1 MICCSINKGNADEI
15 LKILDKVEMAEI
27 RLDMCRLSDEEIET
41 VFSSDTPLIVTCR
54 TAGEGGY
61 GKEGSCGG
69 GADVAEAVDWR
80 YTERVLTL
88 AIKAGARY
96 VDLEIEAPKPVS
108 KRLAQACAEWGTTM
122 IRSYHDFTGTPSLDE
137 LKAVADRCRH
147 HDGDIVKI
155 ATMAQS
161 DADVERVLS
170 LYKYYTPE
178 SLVAFAMGPE
188 GVRSRL
194 ECLRKGAP
202 WSYAYYDGNAV
213 AAEAEVGLTAAPG
226 LLPSAQGIILGQMPY
241 REMWGKVYGTW
252 RPLNGPASDSES
264 DSSPAADGTPVSPAS
279 VTLRMPC
286 SKSYAQRAIIAAAL
300 ANGTSVLHGYTPCGD
315 NESALRVAETLGA
328 KVNCYENGPKCSKQ
342 GEKMADCYENGP
354 KRSKQGCAAT
364 LEITGGD
371 AAGAIGV
378 SHRVVKTSGRPRP
391 DGGARFF
398 NLDVLRTSARHEVVG
413 GADCLAIG
421 VLTPCGSVD
430 GAGASA
436 RQLRAKAPER
446 PVVNVGES
454 GLLTRLMLPLCC
466 LLRPEGVTITG
477 EGTLKTRPLDGA
489 DRMIA
494 ALGGA
499 LVHGTPAFCGREA
512 EKTGLVHENPAS
524 GGREDEDHA
533 PDPETLTLPLTVTGP
548 LKGGRIDIDGS
559 KTSQLVSGALMAL
572 PMLQRNSTLS
582 VKNPTSIPYVY
593 MTMDI
598 LRKFGIKIRSEMYG
612 GRQILDQ
619 DWSKCTEMV
628 LKVKEN
634 QTYKAAELDLE
645 GDWSAAAVFMA
656 AGAIF
661 GKVAIEGLDTTSL
674 QADLMMLD
682 ILMEAGASV
691 SQMDEPS
698 GIITVQKAPLQA
710 FKADLTNSP
719 DLFPVVSV
727 FCAFCQGRSTLR
739 GLHRLVHKESDRAE
753 GIKEMLGKLGV
764 RYTVK
769 GDDLLIDG
777 ESLDSRIMTGHLL
790 EGGKFSSCHDHRM
803 VMALR
808 LAELGV
814 ALSGHPAKGTG
825 SCHAIEIDDT
835 DCVAKSYPGFNDI
848 WNECIRKQIKG

>member
-1 MICCSINKGNADEI
+1 MICCSINKGSADEI

-41 VFSSDTPLIVTCR
+41 VFSSDTPLIATCR
-54 TAGEGGY
+54 VACDGGDGEGD
-61 GKEGSCGG
+61 CGG
-69 GADVAEAVDWR
+69 GTDVTWTVDWH
-80 YTERVLTL
+80 YAERVLAL

-137 LKAVADRCRH
+137 LRAMADRCRH

-155 ATMAQS
+155 ATMAHS
-161 DADVERVLS
+161 AADVERVLS

-178 SLVAFAMGPE
+178 SLVAFAMGRE
-188 GVRSRL
+188 GVGSRL
-194 ECLRKGAP
+194 ECLRNGAP
-202 WSYAYYDGNAV
+202 WSYAYYDENAV
-213 AAEAEVGLTAAPG
+213 TAEAEVGQTAAPG
-226 LLPSAQGIILGQMPY
+226 LLPSAQGVTLGQMSY
-241 REMWGKVYGTW
+241 REMWGEVYGTW
-252 RPLNGPASDSES
+252 RPLNGPAADSES
-264 DSSPAADGTPVSPAS
+264 DSSPASDGAPASPAS

-286 SKSYAQRAIIAAAL
+286 SKSYAQRAIIAAAF
-300 ANGTSVLHGYTPCGD
+300 ADGTSVLHGYTPCGD
-315 NESALRVAETLGA
+315 NESAVRVAEALGA
-328 KVNCYENGPKCSKQ
+328 KVN
-342 GEKMADCYENGP
+342 CYENGP

-371 AAGAIGV
+371 AAGA
-378 SHRVVKTSGRPRP
+378 
-391 DGGARFF
+391 
-398 NLDVLRTSARHEVVG
+398 SAR
-413 GADCLAIG
+413 
-421 VLTPCGSVD
+421 
-430 GAGASA
+430 
-436 RQLRAKAPER
+436 RLRAKAPER

-489 DRMIA
+489 DRIIA

-499 LVHGTPAFCGREA
+499 LVHG
-512 EKTGLVHENPAS
+512 NPAS
-524 GGREDEDHA
+524 GEREGEDHA
-533 PDPETLTLPLTVTGP
+533 SDPETLTLPLTVTGP
-548 LKGGRIDIDGS
+548 LKGGRINIDGS

-628 LKVKEN
+628 LKIKEN
-634 QTYKAAELDLE
+634 QEYKAAEVNLE

-661 GKVAIEGLDTTSL
+661 GKVALDGLDTTSL

-691 SQMDEPS
+691 SQIDEPK
-698 GIITVQKAPLQA
+698 GTITVQKAPLQA

-739 GLHRLVHKESDRAE
+739 GLHRLVHKESDRSE

-764 RYTVK
+764 NFLVK

-808 LAELGV
+808 LAELGT
-814 ALSGHPAKGTG
+814 APSAHTAKGSG
-825 SCHAIEIDDT
+825 RCHSIEIDDT
-835 DCVAKSYPGFNDI
+835 DCVSKSYPEFNDI
-848 WNECIRKQIKG
+848 WNECIWKQIKG